1 VQRVTG
7 IEVLD
12 QEHAEHADEM
22 RPARQAHHVDDVIKE
37 VDAGVGRQRAWILVG
52 FIADVKD
59 RSAGPLC
66 SNRGGQQ
73 PQWAIPGAGLAGVR

>member
-22 RPARQAHHVDDVIKE
+22 RPARQAYHVDGVIEE
-37 VDAGVGRQRAWILVG
+37 VDAGVGRQPR
-52 FIADVKD
+52 
-59 RSAGPLC
+59 
-66 SNRGGQQ
+66 
-73 PQWAIPGAGLAGVR
+73 WAIPGAGLVGVR